1 MSQDAAA
8 RPITVSR
15 LNAVIKGTLEQ
26 RLPAAW
32 VIGEISQWKPWSNG
46 NIYFNLKDKRASIRC
61 VMWGR
66 DAQRLPA
73 HPTEG
78 MQVRVFG
85 HVTMFEQ
92 RGDLQFQA
100 HTLEAEAAGGL
111 WKIRFE
117 KVRAK
122 LEADGLLAPER
133 KRPLPRFPSAVGVVT
148 SAEGAAVHDIINVV
162 KKRAPWVKLVLSSA
176 RVQGEGAA
184 IDIANAIRRLER
196 SHVDVV
202 IVGRGGGSSEDLWAF
217 NEEIVA
223 RAIAA
228 SPVPVVSAVGH
239 ETDTTI
245 ADMIAD
251 LRAPTPSAAA
261 ERVVPDREMML
272 REFSVVRQRMAN
284 ASHRRIVQ
292 LRTAGEN
299 AMRDMLRNVRM
310 LTRDRQQRLR
320 ASAGK
325 LEALS
330 PLAALE
336 RGYSVALAQ
345 DGKVLKRV
353 AEFAPGSAFALRVSD
368 GTVDCTVS

>member
-1 MSQDAAA
+1 MWARDAA
-8 RPITVSR
+8 
-15 LNAVIKGTLEQ
+15 Q
-26 RLPAAW
+26 
-32 VIGEISQWKPWSNG
+32 
-46 NIYFNLKDKRASIRC
+46 
-61 VMWGR
+61 
-66 DAQRLPA
+66 LPA

-92 RGDLQFQA
+92 RGEVQFQA
-100 HTLEAEAAGGL
+100 HALEAEAAGGL

-122 LEADGLLAPER
+122 LEKDGLLDPAR
-133 KRPLPRFPSAVGVVT
+133 KRPLPRFPKAVGVVT

-162 KKRAPWVKLVLSSA
+162 QKRAPWVKLVLSSA

-196 SHVDVV
+196 ADVDVV

-261 ERVVPDREMML
+261 ERTVPDRDMML
-272 REFSVVRQRMAN
+272 RQFEVMQQRMFN
-284 ASHRRIVQ
+284 SSRRRLAQ
-292 LRTAGEN
+292 TRTFMETVT
-299 AMRDMLRNVRM
+299 RDMMRNLRM
-310 LTRDRQQRLR
+310 LTRTREQRMR

-330 PLAALE
+330 PLAALS
-336 RGYSVALAQ
+336 RGYAVALDA
-345 DGKVLKRV
+345 DGRVLRRANELPSGKLFV
-353 AEFAPGSAFALRVSD
+353 LRVSD
-368 GTVDCTVS
+368 GAVDCRVE